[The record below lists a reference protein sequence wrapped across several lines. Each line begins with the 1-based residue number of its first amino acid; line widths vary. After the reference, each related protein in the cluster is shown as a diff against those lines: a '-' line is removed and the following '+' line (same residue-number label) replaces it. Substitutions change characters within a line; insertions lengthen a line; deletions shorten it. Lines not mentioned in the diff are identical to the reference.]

1 MNLIAKLVCGVFAVA
16 AAGVHAADALETTPK
31 EHSAAATVDAAGMML
46 YRDPISGRLMKT
58 APTDES
64 ATHAARPVAAP
75 QIDMSRITHETRAD
89 GTQIDHLNGVGEQ
102 TMTMHRD
109 ANGKI
114 EVQCTDAFDAAQ
126 SVPAGESSHDR

>member
-1 MNLIAKLVCGVFAVA
+1 
-16 AAGVHAADALETTPK
+16 
-31 EHSAAATVDAAGMML
+31 MML
-46 YRDPISGRLMKT
+46 YRDPVSGTLMST
-58 APTDES
+58 PPTDES
-64 ATHAARPVAAP
+64 AARAATPAASP

-126 SVPAGESSHDR
+126 TVPAAENPHDR

>member
-1 MNLIAKLVCGVFAVA
+1 MNLIAKLVCGVFVA
-16 AAGVHAADALETTPK
+16 ATAGAHAADSLKTTPK
-31 EHSAAATVDAAGMML
+31 ENSAAATVDAAGMML
-46 YRDPISGRLMKT
+46 YRDPISGRLMNT

-64 ATHAARPVAAP
+64 DTHAARPVAAP

-109 ANGKI
+109 ASGKI
-114 EVQCTDAFDAAQ
+114 EVQCTDTFDAAQ
-126 SVPAGESSHDR
+126 TAPAGENPHDR